1 MQGRGAKQVGSR
13 RPAYG
18 ATFIEMLVIM
28 ALVLSSLF
36 GALVGH
42 IITESWLGSLTGGIL
57 GAVVWIGFLSVVF
70 LFMDLWSGYGLP
82 KCRNGC
88 CRGPGLFK
96 GDGDYD
102 LQKIEG
108 EYFYICE
115 CGDRY
120 QRRGKRFLLVGE
132 DGAESRC
139 LIWRPFRGWSPDKGS
154 HSN

>member
-70 LFMDLWSGYGLP
+70 LFMDLWSGLWP
-82 KCRNGC
+82 AKVS
-88 CRGPGLFK
+88 
-96 GDGDYD
+96 
-102 LQKIEG
+102 QW
-108 EYFYICE
+108 
-115 CGDRY
+115 
-120 QRRGKRFLLVGE
+120 LL
-132 DGAESRC
+132 SRP
-139 LIWRPFRGWSPDKGS
+139 WPFQG
-154 HSN
+154 